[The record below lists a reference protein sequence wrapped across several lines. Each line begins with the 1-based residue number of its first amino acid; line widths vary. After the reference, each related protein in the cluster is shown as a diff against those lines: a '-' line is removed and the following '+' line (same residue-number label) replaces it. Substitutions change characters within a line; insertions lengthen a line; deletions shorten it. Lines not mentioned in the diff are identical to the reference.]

1 MRSRSP
7 LLALALPLL
16 AAASAGCTV
25 HGSGKAAMPAWK
37 TYVDEHPVTA
47 VPFTLRSGTVE
58 VRVRSVVVEEHHTAF
73 GKSSWV
79 NVVNAD
85 LVNLGAGP
93 LLWQDV
99 TGDFRIRT
107 RSGADTRGSVLMAG
121 KGGWRRQEHTKQP
134 DQLPS
139 GAAGGLRVQAEP
151 PAAGVR
157 DDPTAI
163 SFRGQTVKLR

>member
-1 MRSRSP
+1 MRFRIP

-16 AAASAGCTV
+16 AASSAGCTV
-25 HGSGKAAMPAWK
+25 HGSGKSATPAWK
-37 TYVDEHPVTA
+37 TYVDEHPVTV

-107 RSGADTRGSVLMAG
+107 RSGADTRGSVFMAG
-121 KGGWRRQEHTKQP
+121 KAGWRRQAQTKQP
-134 DQLPS
+134 DHLPP

-151 PAAGVR
+151 PASGVR

-163 SFRGQTVKLR
+163 SFRGETVKLR

>member
-1 MRSRSP
+1 MRPWSQLS
-7 LLALALPLL
+7 ALALPLL
-16 AAASAGCTV
+16 AVISTGCTV

-37 TYVDEHPVTA
+37 TYVDVHPVTEA
-47 VPFTLRSGTVE
+47 PFTLRSGTAE
-58 VRVRSVVVEEHHTAF
+58 LRVRSVVVEEHHTAF

-99 TGDFRIRT
+99 AGDFRIRT

-121 KGGWRRQEHTKQP
+121 RAGWLRQAQTKQP
-134 DQLPS
+134 DQLPP

-151 PAAGVR
+151 PAAGQR
-157 DDPTAI
+157 DDPAAI
-163 SFRGQTVKLR
+163 SFRGETVRLR